1 MLAIPF
7 VLAILPSHVAA
18 STSGTFKSLLIVF
31 LGLSIFTWGNSSVE
45 VKVGLLI
52 LLSSEHIIGTCH
64 FIYLSLLS
72 TPMPPPLPCPQATF
86 LSNVPD
92 GYSVICMSS

>member
-31 LGLSIFTWGNSSVE
+31 LGLSIFMWGISSAE
-45 VKVGLLI
+45 VRVGLLT
-52 LLSSEHIIGTCH
+52 LLSSEHIIDTYH
-64 FIYLSLLS
+64 FIYLHLLS
-72 TPMPPPLPCPQATF
+72 TPMPPTSSLPP
-86 LSNVPD
+86 SNIPF
-92 GYSVICMSS
+92 